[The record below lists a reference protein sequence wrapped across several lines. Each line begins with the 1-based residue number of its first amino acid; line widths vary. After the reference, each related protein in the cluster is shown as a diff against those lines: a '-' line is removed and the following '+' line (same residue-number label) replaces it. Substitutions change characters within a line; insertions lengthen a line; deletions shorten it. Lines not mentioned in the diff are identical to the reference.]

1 MIAWIQKEIL
11 VQMYT
16 GDKRLRLFTTIQYKA
31 ETEAHWI
38 LAAINDEMDL
48 VQFSELSNGNIKLW

>member
-31 ETEAHWI
+31 ETEAH
-38 LAAINDEMDL
+38 
-48 VQFSELSNGNIKLW
+48 